1 VCLSCLLVSGR
12 YGELLDL
19 LELPRYPS
27 WHYRRYGVEALLA
40 LGRKAEAV
48 QYAEASRGLNQP
60 DSVIDQACEQILI
73 SSGLHDEAYRRY
85 GLSAAVGNSYIAR
98 FRSVAKRYPMKDK
111 LQILSDLIA
120 TTPGEEGKWFATAK
134 ELELYDLALELANRS
149 PCDPKTLTR
158 AARDY
163 LDLEPAFAL
172 GSAIAALR
180 WLSEGW
186 GYEVKSIDV
195 VEAYD
200 RAIDATA
207 RLNKVDNADERI
219 RQLVEASDNTAVQFV
234 RKAVQRRMRATCL
247 R

>member
-1 VCLSCLLVSGR
+1 MTTGR
-12 YGELLDL
+12 YAELLDL

-27 WHYRRYGVEALLA
+27 WHYRRYGIEALLA

-48 QYAEASRGLNQP
+48 QYAEASWGLNQP
-60 DSVIDQACEQILI
+60 DSVIDQACEEILI
-73 SSGLHDEAYRRY
+73 SSGLHEEACRRY

-120 TTPGEEGKWFATAK
+120 TRPGEEGKWFATAK

-163 LDLEPAFAL
+163 LDSEPVFAL
-172 GSAIAALR
+172 ESAMAALL

-186 GYEVKSIDV
+186 GYELTRVDV
-195 VEAYD
+195 AEAYD
-200 RAIDATA
+200 RAMDAA
-207 RLNKVDNADERI
+207 AKLHMVDYVNERI
-219 RQLVEASDNTAVQFV
+219 RQLSEASDNAAVQFV
-234 RKAVQRRMRATCL
+234 RKAVQGRMRASV
-247 R
+247 